1 MSDQK
6 EKKENFFTRMG
17 QAENRGFE
25 ITMFIISV
33 VVAIAVFVSIIWLA
47 VLWRQDASDSVVD
60 DEDTLASVTES
71 AVTVTEEPTA
81 TPHGD
86 VGKERLYPPRSHKT
100 AGH

>member
-33 VVAIAVFVSIIWLA
+33 VVAI
-47 VLWRQDASDSVVD
+47 ASDSVVD